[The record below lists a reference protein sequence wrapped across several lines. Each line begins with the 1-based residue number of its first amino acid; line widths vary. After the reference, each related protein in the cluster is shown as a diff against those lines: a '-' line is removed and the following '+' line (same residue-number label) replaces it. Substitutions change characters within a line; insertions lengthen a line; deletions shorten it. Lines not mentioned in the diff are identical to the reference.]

1 MKTYG
6 DVDSSNVL
14 PTFSPQ
20 RKPGAYLP
28 DDVKLD
34 SELDFFFQL
43 FFADEITLIHMVGVG

>member
-34 SELDFFFQL
+34 SELDFFFNCFSL
-43 FFADEITLIHMVGVG
+43 MKSH